1 MNSSAFYLA
10 DGGLVNHYCNSTGLE
25 GAKIGDHGAVSTVI
39 IILVCTLA
47 FVHSLIN
54 IVRTLRIPVATFGM
68 ESSDSSIN
76 SSLLAS
82 GSGRGGDD
90 GEIDTSVNQKV
101 FEISAAIQR
110 GAKAFLHAEYKYM
123 SVFIVVF
130 GTFVLFA
137 VGAGKAC
144 PPGSGSIDADGMF
157 SCKAEEKVTRWHMGV
172 FTAIA
177 FVFGA
182 VTSMVSGYIGM
193 MIAVQ
198 ANSRTALQAQR
209 GYAPAFRTAF
219 EAASVMGFALCG
231 LALIV
236 LLALIGAF
244 RGYFGW
250 GADAHFPITELFEA
264 IAGYGLGG
272 SSIAL
277 FGRVGGGIYT
287 KAADVGADL
296 VGKVEQGIPEDD
308 PRNPAVIA
316 DNVGDNVGDVAGMG
330 ADLFGSFAESSC
342 AALVVAASSPTPVFT
357 ENWNT
362 MMFPLMISASGI
374 VACYLT
380 SFVATY
386 LTSVKRQDEI
396 EPTLKRQLLIS
407 TVLETILLWFVCDF
421 WLPARFCVAG
431 SSHLVHNWGV
441 FICAASGL
449 WSGLIIGYVTEYYT
463 SHTYKPVRELA
474 SACKTGAATNII
486 YGLALGYKSTII
498 PVITLAVAI
507 FFSYYLGHMF
517 GVACAALGILSTLS
531 IGLTIDAYGPISD
544 NAGGIAEMAGLGDH
558 VRQRTDALDSAGNT
572 TAAVG
577 KGFAIGSAV
586 LTALALM
593 SAFTKRVGLESVD
606 LVSEARNNSAMVIPG
621 LLFGTMLP
629 FVFSALTMLAVGKS
643 AQAIIV
649 EVRRQFREIPGLLE
663 GREGVDADHAKC
675 VAISTKAA
683 LREMVMPGFVA
694 VVTPFIIGL
703 GFGAQ
708 ALAGVLIG
716 SISSGFLLAI
726 MMANAGGAWDNAKKW
741 VEAGDSGLGGKGTN
755 VHKAVVTGD
764 TVGDPFKDTSGPSLN
779 ILLKLLSIVSLVV
792 APLFR
797 AETQEEYWWVSII
810 IFVVALLFVIGWTA
824 YLRRSE
830 ISFDVPEGDMQSSA
844 TGEGIPLTST
854 GRDRRRRRRRAH

>member
-1 MNSSAFYLA
+1 MNSTMDFFVDVPA
-10 DGGLVNHYCNSTGLE
+10 VNHYCNSTGLE

-39 IILVCTLA
+39 IVLVCLLA

-82 GSGRGGDD
+82 GSGRGGED

-110 GAKAFLHAEYKYM
+110 GAKAFLHAEYQYM
-123 SVFIVVF
+123 GVFIVVF
-130 GTFVLFA
+130 GAFVLFA

-144 PPGSGSIDADGMF
+144 PPGSGSVDAEGMF
-157 SCKAEEKVTRWHMGV
+157 SCKDDEKVTRWHMGV

-250 GADAHFPITELFEA
+250 GADARFPITELFEA

-342 AALVVAASSPTPVFT
+342 AALVVAASSPTTVFT

-374 VACYLT
+374 IACYLT

-431 SSHLVHNWGV
+431 SNHLVKNWGI

-498 PVITLAVAI
+498 PVITLAIAI

-577 KGFAIGSAV
+577 KGFAIGSAAFV
-586 LTALALM
+586 SLALFGAFVTRVQAVDTNFTVNILEPLQFSGLLVGAMLPYWFSAMTMKSVGKAALA
-593 SAFTKRVGLESVD
+593 
-606 LVSEARNNSAMVIPG
+606 MVE
-621 LLFGTMLP
+621 
-629 FVFSALTMLAVGKS
+629 
-643 AQAIIV
+643 
-649 EVRRQFREIPGLLE
+649 EVRRQFRDIPGIME
-663 GREGVDADHAKC
+663 GTGLPDYESC
-675 VAISTKAA
+675 VAISTKSS
-683 LREMVMPGFVA
+683 LHEMIAP
-694 VVTPFIIGL
+694 
-703 GFGAQ
+703 
-708 ALAGVLIG
+708 GVLVMGTPIVV
-716 SISSGFLLAI
+716 GFLLGTSALSGVLAGSLVSSVQCAI
-726 MMANAGGAWDNAKKW
+726 SMSNAGGAYDNGKKYI
-741 VEAGDSGLGGKGTN
+741 ESGAHGGKGSDA
-755 VHKAVVTGD
+755 HRAAVVGD
-764 TVGDPFKDTSGPSLN
+764 TVGDPLKDTSGPSLN
-779 ILLKLLSIVSLVV
+779 ILMKLAAVESLV
-792 APLFR
+792 L
-797 AETQEEYWWVSII
+797 VSFFTNFSIP
-810 IFVVALLFVIGWTA
+810 AL
-824 YLRRSE
+824 
-830 ISFDVPEGDMQSSA
+830 
-844 TGEGIPLTST
+844 
-854 GRDRRRRRRRAH
+854 AHWNPNAQ